1 MVVTGLR
8 RGELCGL
15 RREDID
21 NGRLCVRRSVTQNC
35 EITQGK
41 TKAAQRTMVITDH
54 AQKILDDQAA
64 MLRAA
69 GIVSPWLFPGGD
81 GSMTYPKLMYKRWK
95 VYRRQHN
102 ITVSL
107 HELRHPYVKLKLKF
121 LLTQHYR
128 CISAKVLD
136 FPLNFKPVVGV
147 NIHFVYEHI
156 CECLCQGV
164 FLFHCFCCLQS
175 F

>member
-1 MVVTGLR
+1 
-8 RGELCGL
+8 
-15 RREDID
+15 

-41 TKAAQRTMVITDH
+41 TRAAQRTMVITDH

-69 GIVSPWLFPGGD
+69 GIVSPWLFPGSD
-81 GSMTYPKLMYKRWK
+81 GSMSDPRLMYKRWE

-107 HELRHPYVKLKLKF
+107 HELRHTHISLMQDAVPANALK
-121 LLTQHYR
+121 R
-128 CISAKVLD
+128 M
-136 FPLNFKPVVGV
+136 VGHTK
-147 NIHFVYEHI
+147 NMDTFGVYGHEVDGDAEKAAQI
-156 CECLCQGV
+156 IDGV
-164 FLFHCFCCLQS
+164 FDNLI
-175 F
+175 